1 MISFYILIICVT
13 ISIILAIAF
22 PIFNVDFTKNNRV
35 VFVFMP
41 FGFLFIYFLA
51 IGVFWLISTI
61 YMRGKEEG
69 RVSLILSLL
78 GGNLVGVGLIVS
90 FVAKRYILTIPII
103 GVALILISILLKM
116 VQKFRKMVKEY
127 G

>member
-1 MISFYILIICVT
+1 
-13 ISIILAIAF
+13 
-22 PIFNVDFTKNNRV
+22 
-35 VFVFMP
+35 
-41 FGFLFIYFLA
+41 
-51 IGVFWLISTI
+51 
-61 YMRGKEEG
+61 MRGKEEG

-103 GVALILISILLKM
+103 GVALMLISILLKM

-127 G
+127 GK